1 MGTATC
7 ANVGPAGTPRAG
19 VWREKRRRLR
29 HSFGSGYRRCGDE
42 TTSPSTTSD
51 VGQVSVARQLP
62 AAAEI
67 DPDLAGIIIAWPDL
81 PPHIKAAVLTLVAA
95 VPHP

>member
-1 MGTATC
+1 
-7 ANVGPAGTPRAG
+7 
-19 VWREKRRRLR
+19 
-29 HSFGSGYRRCGDE
+29 
-42 TTSPSTTSD
+42 
-51 VGQVSVARQLP
+51 LP